1 MLEAE
6 KIDVY
11 EMPLEASPPPSPSEH
26 SLFADTVRTAWV
38 KDSYE
43 VDKESPM
50 ARDEEDNKEDEVP
63 DTMPDTIKNLPDVKR
78 IRRILSKVMRT

>member
-6 KIDVY
+6 KMDVY
-11 EMPLEASPPPSPSEH
+11 EIPPSPSEH
-26 SLFADTVRTAWV
+26 SLADTVRTAWV
-38 KDSYE
+38 KDSYAEEEE
-43 VDKESPM
+43 VNMEAPK

-78 IRRILSKVMRT
+78 IRRTLSKVMRT